1 MKVIEMLVKG
11 MKAVPMCKTK
21 EWKNRYYLTI
31 EGDKIVKKY
40 IYDERE
46 DFLYDYIDVDW
57 LLDEGVEFRE
67 AKRKYYV
74 VYDGTFFLIK
84 DDSVDRVVKNNFVR
98 CCDISMSTCNDFK
111 CNECPMMHESDK
123 RIDLDDPKV
132 KWGCIEY

>member
-11 MKAVPMCKTK
+11 MKAVPMHKVK

-31 EGDKIVKKY
+31 EEDKIVKKY

-67 AKRKYYV
+67 AKEKYYV
-74 VYDGTFFLIK
+74 VYDGMFFVIK
-84 DDSVDRVVKNNFVR
+84 DGSVDRVVKNNFVR
-98 CCDISMSTCNDFK
+98 CCDISNCNDFK
-111 CNECPMMHESDK
+111 CNECPMMHKPDK
-123 RIDLDDPKV
+123 RINLDDPKA
-132 KWGCIEY
+132 KCGCIEY

>member
-11 MKAVPMCKTK
+11 IKAVPMCKTG

-46 DFLYDYIDVDW
+46 DFLYDYIDVEW
-57 LLDEGVEFRE
+57 LMDEGAEFRE
-67 AKRKYYV
+67 AKRKYYI

-98 CCDISMSTCNDFK
+98 CCDISMSTCIDFK
-111 CNECPMMHESDK
+111 CNCS
-123 RIDLDDPKV
+123 
-132 KWGCIEY
+132 

>member
-11 MKAVPMCKTK
+11 MKAVPMCKTG
-21 EWKNRYYLTI
+21 EWKGRYYLAI

-57 LLDEGVEFRE
+57 LMDEGVEFRE

-98 CCDISMSTCNDFK
+98 CCDISNCNDFK
-111 CNECPMMHESDK
+111 CNECPMMREPDK
-123 RIDLDDPKV
+123 RIDLDDPNV
-132 KWGCIEY
+132 KCGCIEY